1 MKILAIEKE
10 VPGIKEE
17 DYIPYLKEEA
27 GKAWQ
32 LYEAGIFREMYFTG
46 KDEAVI
52 IMECENTEAAT
63 DILQTLPLVKAGLI
77 KFETSQLL
85 PYPGFKRLFTE

>member
-1 MKILAIEKE
+1 
-10 VPGIKEE
+10 
-17 DYIPYLKEEA
+17 
-27 GKAWQ
+27 
-32 LYEAGIFREMYFTG
+32 MYFTG

-63 DILQTLPLVKAGLI
+63 DILQTLPLVKAGLV